1 MSQHTT
7 KAARAKPGKPPAEAA
22 AASAPAAPK
31 LHSGSQP
38 NALLSRSLAPTA
50 ADTRRA
56 MIAGLP
62 WALGREVLK
71 ACSSPADRLRARRNR
86 LRHSLRQ
93 SRFCQPDRLVGRGD
107 RATRLERAAEALC
120 AVGARLARDLRAGDL
135 VARVGGDE
143 FVLLLQEHEG
153 DFPLASVLERIRR
166 RIEQPLHLHG
176 RSIRIGCS
184 IGLAAF
190 PADGGDLDALL
201 RSADR
206 AMYRQKALHRA
217 ARPPAAP
224 ASASAGVSGLGT

>member
-56 MIAGLP
+56 MIAGL
-62 WALGREVLK
+62 ALGAGPGGE